1 MESQT
6 APDIYKQDLGD
17 ITYLTSGE
25 DPVSLAW
32 PHDMFPHARE
42 FYKQHFKII
51 VINDVSKTIQGILK
65 QDTIEEGCLRG

>member
-1 MESQT
+1 M
-6 APDIYKQDLGD
+6 
-17 ITYLTSGE
+17 
-25 DPVSLAW
+25 SLAW

-65 QDTIEEGCLRG
+65 QDTIEEGCLWG